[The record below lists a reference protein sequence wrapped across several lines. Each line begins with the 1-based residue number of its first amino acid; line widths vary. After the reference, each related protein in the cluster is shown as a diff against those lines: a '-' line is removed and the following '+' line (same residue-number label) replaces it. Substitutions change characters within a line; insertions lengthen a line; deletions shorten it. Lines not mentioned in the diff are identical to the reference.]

1 MSTAV
6 NDAPKEA
13 LDAHGITKAH
23 LGLTGLETGLSEE
36 ELAVQ
41 ETVHRF
47 AEEVMRPIGTELDRM
62 DPEAVIAEDSPLW
75 AFFGQFQE
83 LGITASALAE
93 LPPTQQGRMLALI
106 YEELGWG
113 DAGLAISL
121 AAGSLPA
128 FVAHHT
134 GDPFLIEQVPDT
146 MIGCWAIT
154 EPDHGSDILD
164 GQRVN
169 FAPNGSYGRPNCIV
183 TITDDEVIVNGQK
196 AAWVSNGTI
205 AQVAVLY
212 AMADSGNGPQAD
224 GCVLIVPLDRP
235 GISRGKALDKVG
247 QRALNQGEIFFDDV
261 RLPKDYIAVPPEG
274 YQQALYHKL
283 ATANALMGSVFTGV
297 ARAAYEHA
305 LDYAQERKQGG
316 VPIFQHQTIKHKLFE
331 MFRKIEA
338 ARALNRAAINF
349 NYSQPVPALQGSIAS
364 KITSTQASFEIASE
378 ALQVF
383 GGNGLTT
390 EYPVEKLLRDA
401 RASLIEDGCNEI
413 LALKGASL
421 LVDDSGS

>member
-1 MSTAV
+1 MSA
-6 NDAPKEA
+6 NISMKAQ
-13 LDAHGITKAH
+13 LGI
-23 LGLTGLETGLSEE
+23 TGLETGLSEE

-47 AEEVMRPIGTELDRM
+47 AEEVMRPIGAELDRM
-62 DPEAVIAEDSPLW
+62 DPEAVIAENSPLW
-75 AFFGQFQE
+75 GFYSKFQE
-83 LGITASALAE
+83 LGIGVSSLADLTPLE
-93 LPPTQQGRMLALI
+93 QGRMLALV

-128 FVAHHT
+128 LVAHHS
-134 GDPFLIEQVPDT
+134 GSSFLVEQVPDSLL
-146 MIGCWAIT
+146 GCWAIT
-154 EPDHGSDILD
+154 EPDHGSDCLD

-169 FAPNGSYGRPNCIV
+169 FAPNGSYGRPNCIITV
-183 TITDDEVIVNGQK
+183 TDDEVIINGQK

-212 AMADSGNGPQAD
+212 AMADTGNGPQAD
-224 GCVLIVPLDRP
+224 GCVVIVPLDRP

-261 RLPKDYIAVPPEG
+261 RLPKKYIAVPPEG
-274 YQQALYHKL
+274 YQQALYTKL
-283 ATANALMGSVFTGV
+283 ATANCVMGSIFTGV

-305 LDYAQERKQGG
+305 LAYAQERKQGG

-331 MFRKIEA
+331 MFRKVEA
-338 ARALNRAAINF
+338 SRALNRAVIQF
-349 NYSQPVPALQGSIAS
+349 NYTQPTMALQGSIAS
-364 KITSTQASFEIASE
+364 KITGTQTSFELASE
-378 ALQVF
+378 AIQIF

-390 EYPVEKLLRDA
+390 EYPVEKLMRDA

-421 LVDDSGS
+421 LIDD